1 MMNSIDLAAID
12 RSDMTLAK
20 LLKNNAARYGSK
32 KTALRVKALGIW
44 QETSWQEYY
53 EKVVEFSL
61 GLSALGIR
69 KGETVAIIGHN
80 RPSSLYAIIGAQV
93 AGGVPLCIHHEST
106 SAEVAEYIVS
116 FNIKYLFAEDQE
128 QVDKTLENPATADLL
143 KKIIYCNQRG
153 MSEYSDKQLVS
164 LDDALSSGKELHL
177 REPMFFDKMLS
188 AGSAKDNSLICI
200 TSGSSG
206 KPRGTVFSQRN
217 ILSTAISLTAGAGMR
232 EGQEVVSFLPLS
244 LIGELMISLA
254 SAILVGFRV
263 NFPEKPETVMED
275 LREIGPHLIFAP
287 PEIWGGIASSV
298 QIRIMETT
306 PFKRFMYRTFITMGE
321 AVADQ
326 TLSGKAASFA
336 SKMMYGIAYTLLI
349 RAVRDRLGLSRIQS
363 AITSGSP
370 LGKDVFRFFH
380 SIGVNLKQ
388 VYGLAEMSG
397 AATMHLDN
405 NIRVESVGVP
415 LKGVEV
421 SISTEGEILLKG
433 AGLASSYYG
442 NEGKETGISK
452 AGWLH
457 TGDAGRID
465 TDGHLIVTD
474 RCDSIITLAN
484 GNRVAPQLI
493 ESSIRFSPYIKEVI
507 VTGRGESFLSALICI
522 SGKVVGKWA
531 GDNKLGY
538 NSYSDLASKAE
549 VYTLIGKELQRVNS
563 ELPPD
568 SRIKRFTIIY
578 KDLDPDDG
586 EITRNGKVRRAVV
599 ESRFNDVIKGL
610 YSGSDSMNIDKTIE
624 LGDNKS
630 ARVQSTILFKN
641 LD

>member
-1 MMNSIDLAAID
+1 MNIIDLAAID

-20 LLKNNAARYGSK
+20 LLKENATRYGNK
-32 KTALRVKALGIW
+32 KAALRVKSLGIW

-61 GLSALGIR
+61 GISALGIE
-69 KGETVAIIGHN
+69 KGDSVAIIGHN
-80 RPSSLYAIIGAQV
+80 RPSSLYAIIGTQA

-106 SAEVAEYIVS
+106 STEVAQFIS
-116 FNIKYLFAEDQE
+116 RFNIRYLLAEDQE
-128 QVDKTLENPATADLL
+128 QVDKILENPATADLL
-143 KKIIYCNQRG
+143 KKIIYCIPRG
-153 MSEYSDKQLVS
+153 MRGYADQRLVS
-164 LDDALSSGKELHL
+164 LDQLLSSGQEVHQ
-177 REPMFFDKMLS
+177 REPGLIDSMIS
-188 AGSAKDNSLICI
+188 AGSARDNAIICI

-206 KPRGTVFSQRN
+206 EPRGALLSQRN
-217 ILSTAISLTAGAGMR
+217 ILSTAINLTSGAGMK
-232 EGQEVVSFLPLS
+232 EGQEIVSFLPLS
-244 LIGELMISLA
+244 LVGELMVSLV
-254 SAILVGFRV
+254 SAILAGLRV

-275 LREIGPHLIFAP
+275 LREIGPHLILAP
-287 PEIWGGIASSV
+287 PDVWGGIASTV

-326 TLSGKAASFA
+326 TLSGRPASFA
-336 SKMMYGIAYTLLI
+336 SKMMYGIAYALLI
-349 RAVRDRLGLSRIQS
+349 RALRDRLGLSRIQT

-388 VYGLAEMSG
+388 VYGLTEMSG
-397 AATMHLDN
+397 GATMHPDN
-405 NIRVESVGVP
+405 SIRVESAGVP

-433 AGLASSYYG
+433 DGLANSYYG
-442 NEGKETGISK
+442 HDDKETSLGRD
-452 AGWLH
+452 GWLH

-484 GNRVAPQLI
+484 GNRVAPQLM
-493 ESSIRFSPYIKEVI
+493 ESSIRFSPYIKEAI
-507 VTGRGESFLSALICI
+507 IAGRGESFLSALVCI
-522 SGKVVGKWA
+522 NGKVVGKWA

-549 VYTLIGKELQRVNS
+549 VYALVGRELERVNN
-563 ELPPD
+563 ELPLD
-568 SRIKRFTIIY
+568 SRIKRFTILY
-578 KDLDPDDG
+578 KDLDADDG
-586 EITRNGKVRRAVV
+586 EITRSGKVRRAVV
-599 ESRFNDVIKGL
+599 EGRFSDVIKGL

-624 LGDNKS
+624 LGDGKS
-630 ARVQSTILFKN
+630 ARVQSTILFKS
-641 LD
+641 LA

>member
-1 MMNSIDLAAID
+1 MNSIDLAAID

-20 LLKNNAARYGSK
+20 LLKDNAGRYGSK
-32 KTALRVKALGIW
+32 KTALRIKALGIW

-53 EKVVEFSL
+53 EKVAEFSL
-61 GLSALGIR
+61 GLSALGIA
-69 KGETVAIIGHN
+69 KGDTVAIIGHN

-106 SAEVAEYIVS
+106 SAEVAEYIAG
-116 FNIKYLFAEDQE
+116 FNIKFLLAEDQE
-128 QVDKTLENPATADLL
+128 QVDKILEAPATADLL

-153 MSEYSDKQLVS
+153 MRGYSNKQLTS
-164 LDDALSSGKELHL
+164 LEETLSSGQELL
-177 REPMFFDKMLS
+177 LKEPMLLEEMLS
-188 AGSAKDNSLICI
+188 AGSAKDNALICV

-206 KPRGTVFSQRN
+206 KPRGTVLSQRN
-217 ILSTAISLTAGAGMR
+217 ILSTALSLTAGAEMK

-244 LIGELMISLA
+244 LVGELMISLA
-254 SAILVGFRV
+254 AAILVGFRV
-263 NFPEKPETVMED
+263 SFPEKPETVMED

-326 TLSGKAASFA
+326 TLSGRPASFA
-336 SKMMYGIAYTLLI
+336 SRTMYGIAYTLLI
-349 RAVRDRLGLSRIQS
+349 RAVRDRLGLSRIQT

-370 LGKDVFRFFH
+370 LGRDVFRFFH

-388 VYGLAEMSG
+388 VYGLTEMSG

-405 NIRVESVGVP
+405 NIRVDSVGVP
-415 LKGVEV
+415 LKGVEI
-421 SISTEGEILLKG
+421 SISADGEILLKG
-433 AGLASSYYG
+433 DGLAGSYYG
-442 NEGKETGISK
+442 DDAKEAALTRD
-452 AGWLH
+452 GWLH
-457 TGDAGRID
+457 TGDAGRVD
-465 TDGHLIVTD
+465 SDGHLIVTD
-474 RCDSIITLAN
+474 RYDSIITLA
-484 GNRVAPQLI
+484 GGARVAPQLI
-493 ESSIRFSPYIKEVI
+493 ESSIRFSPYIKEAI
-507 VTGRGESFLSALICI
+507 VAGRGESFLSALICI
-522 SGKVVGKWA
+522 NGKVVGKWA

-538 NSYSDLASKAE
+538 NSYSDLASKTE
-549 VYTLIGKELQRVNS
+549 VYAQIGKELERVNS

-586 EITRNGKVRRAVV
+586 EITRSGKVRRAVV
-599 ESRFNDVIKGL
+599 ESRFSDVIKGL
-610 YSGSDSMNIDKTIE
+610 YSGSDSMSIDKTIE
-624 LGDNKS
+624 LGDGKS
-630 ARVQSTILFKN
+630 ARVQSTILFKD
-641 LD
+641 LA